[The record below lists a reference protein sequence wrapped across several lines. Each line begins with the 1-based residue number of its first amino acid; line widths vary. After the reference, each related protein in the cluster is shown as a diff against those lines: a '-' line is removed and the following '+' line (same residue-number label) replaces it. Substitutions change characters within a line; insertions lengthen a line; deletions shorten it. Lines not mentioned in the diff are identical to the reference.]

1 MKPYKAP
8 QKPNKTVRK
17 GDKVVAIAGN
27 YKGQFGTVVRKDGDL
42 VTVGGLNIKK
52 KHVRKSQQHPNGGI
66 IDIEKPMHVSNLKVC
81 TPANKPVKLRTKINK
96 AGDRELFYV
105 EDGKEVLH
113 RAIKKSS

>member
-1 MKPYKAP
+1 MKPFKVQ
-8 QKPNKTVRK
+8 QKPNKTIRT

-27 YKGQFGTVVRKDGDL
+27 YKGQFGTVVRKEGDL

-66 IDIEKPMHVSNLKVC
+66 IDIEKPMHVSNLMAC
-81 TPANKPVKLRTKINK
+81 TPANKPVKLRTRTNK
-96 AGDRELFYV
+96 AGDKELFYK
-105 EDGKEVLH
+105 EDGKDVLY